1 MNIVCVYVTHT
12 IFESLAI
19 ECAYISNN
27 ISIRLGLELQ
37 VLLFLLAFDN

>member
-19 ECAYISNN
+19 ECAYISS
-27 ISIRLGLELQ
+27 ISIRLELQ